1 MHKQCASSKIRT
13 GRSVTRITTTTMPK
27 QPNAQA
33 GPSHRG
39 KVVKVIPKTSDM
51 AQKGGSARAKG
62 KERGVF
68 GDLDKLVSGERAA
81 AELPVQY

>member
-1 MHKQCASSKIRT
+1 
-13 GRSVTRITTTTMPK
+13 MPK

-51 AQKGGSARAKG
+51 AQKSGSARAKG

-68 GDLDKLVSGERAA
+68 GDLDKLVSGECATA
-81 AELPVQY
+81 DLVLQH